1 MYVPKTLATIIAEKA
16 GVDVDVALNVMETM
30 CLHIIECVKEDKEVS
45 FTNFIKFKRTTRKA
59 RTFMPPKATQAV
71 EIGERFAMIAKV
83 MPKISF
89 ILNPEDEALITKAG
103 KKPLP
108 KNSKSDS
115 DKSKK
120 SKKAKSSDDEMGE
133 VDEVNE
139 VNSKPVT
146 SVKKVVVVA
155 SSPDSDEEKEKESDS
170 DEEESIVVAKQSVV
184 DSDDE
189 LEEKEGDSDEEEVI
203 EGKKAK
209 AKAVV
214 KKAKAVA
221 KKAVVKKGVAMDPED
236 SD

>member
-120 SKKAKSSDDEMGE
+120 SKKAKSSDDEM
-133 VDEVNE
+133 DEVNE

-146 SVKKVVVVA
+146 SVKKVVVA

-221 KKAVVKKGVAMDPED
+221 KKAVVKKGVSMDPED